1 MPAVL
6 VLFGGKSAEHE
17 VSCDSAATV
26 ADALIAA
33 GHDVTLVGIDL
44 QGGWHL
50 ADPGS
55 RPLTATGH
63 PVTLSV
69 PDGVLVHPGGAIDH
83 DVAFPVLH
91 GPFGEDGTIQGLLE
105 VIGMPY
111 VGAGVLA
118 SAAAMDKDVANRLFD
133 HAGLPAA
140 RSVTV
145 SVGDYGPRVDAELL
159 DGLGLPLF
167 VKPAAL
173 GSSVGITRVQE
184 GFELPD
190 AMATA
195 FKYGEKAVVEE
206 AIVGR
211 EIEVAVLDGP
221 RTSIPGEI
229 ISADWYDYEAK
240 YRDDETQL
248 LVPAPL
254 TAEEADAVRTLAG
267 TAFQVLGVRGLARVD
282 FFYEEDGR
290 GFLLNELNTM
300 PGCTA
305 RSMFPMLWEATGVS
319 NLELFDGLVRAA
331 LA

>member
-1 MPAVL
+1 
-6 VLFGGKSAEHE
+6 
-17 VSCDSAATV
+17 V

-33 GHDVTLVGIDL
+33 GHDVILVGIDL

-50 ADPGS
+50 ADSTS

-63 PVTLSV
+63 PVTVTV
-69 PDGVLVHPGGAIDH
+69 PDGLLVAPGGAIAY
-83 DVAFPVLH
+83 DVVFPVLH
-91 GPFGEDGTIQGLLE
+91 GPFGEDGTVQGLFE
-105 VIGMPY
+105 VIGVPY

-118 SAAAMDKDVANRLFD
+118 SAAAMDKDVANRLLA
-133 HAGLPAA
+133 HAGLPSA

-145 SVGDYGPRVDAELL
+145 SIADYGPRVDGKLL

-167 VKPAAL
+167 VKPASL

-184 GFELPD
+184 DFELPD

-195 FKYGEKAVVEE
+195 FKYGDKAVVEE
-206 AIVGR
+206 AVVGR

-229 ISADWYDYEAK
+229 ISVDWYDYEAK
-240 YRDDETQL
+240 YSDDQTRL

-254 TAEEADAVRTLAG
+254 TAEEADMVRTLAG

-282 FFYEEDGR
+282 FFYEEVGR
-290 GFLLNELNTM
+290 GFLINELNTM
-300 PGCTA
+300 PGCTS
-305 RSMFPMLWEATGVS
+305 RSMFPMLWEATGIS
-319 NLELFDGLVRAA
+319 NVELFDGLVRAA
-331 LA
+331 ID